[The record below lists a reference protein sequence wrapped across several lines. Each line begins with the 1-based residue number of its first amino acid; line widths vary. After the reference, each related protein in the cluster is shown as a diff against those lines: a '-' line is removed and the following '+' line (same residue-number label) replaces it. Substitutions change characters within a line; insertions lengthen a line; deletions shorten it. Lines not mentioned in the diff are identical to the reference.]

1 VRRLFSSSESCKSVE
16 RNNKEEIE
24 MVAKHIVGSNIEIDE
39 KLTVVKGK
47 LVDFTYLGWKI
58 TFE

>member
-1 VRRLFSSSESCKSVE
+1 VE